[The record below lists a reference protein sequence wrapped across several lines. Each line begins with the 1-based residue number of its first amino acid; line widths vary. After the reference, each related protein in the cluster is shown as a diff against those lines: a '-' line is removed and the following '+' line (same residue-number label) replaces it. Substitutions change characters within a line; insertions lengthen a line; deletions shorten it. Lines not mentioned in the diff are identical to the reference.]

1 MSAPKRRVLFIDR
14 DGTLIVEPP
23 DEQID
28 SLDKLELVP
37 GVIPA
42 LLRLAQAGYEF
53 VIVSNQDGLGTDSFP
68 TPHYEVPQRKML
80 DLFASQGVHFSAVHV
95 DPHFEHDGAPTRK
108 PGIGMVLD
116 YLKSGELDL
125 ADSWVI
131 GDRETDLQLAANMGI
146 GGLRLGGG
154 FATWAAIAHRLVDR
168 PRQASVA
175 RKTRETDIRVFVDL
189 DASQSPGPGAGL
201 GAGPGADPVAGP
213 GAGSSN
219 RVNTGIGFFDHMLD
233 QLASHGG
240 FRLELECRGD
250 LQIDEH
256 HTVEDCA
263 LALGQALNQALGDR
277 RGVGRYGFLLPMD
290 ESLAQVAID
299 LSGRPAFSF
308 EARFPRDRVGELST
322 EMVRHFFASLSQ
334 TLGAAIHLQ
343 VKGENTHH
351 MVEALF
357 KGAGRALR
365 PALARGGGAVPST
378 KGVL

>member
-1 MSAPKRRVLFIDR
+1 MSPRKRRILFIDR
-14 DGTLIVEPP
+14 DGTLIAEPP

-28 SLDKLELVP
+28 SLEKLELMP

-53 VIVSNQDGLGTDSFP
+53 VIVSNQDGLGTESFP
-68 TPHYEVPQRKML
+68 TADYETPQRKML
-80 DLFASQGVHFSAVHV
+80 QLFASQGVHFSAVHV

-116 YLKSGELDL
+116 YLKSGELEL

-146 GGLRLGGG
+146 GGLRLGGEY
-154 FATWAAIAHRLVDR
+154 ADWAAIAHRLADR

-175 RKTRETDIRVFVDL
+175 RETRETAIRVFVDL
-189 DASQSPGPGAGL
+189 DAKAG
-201 GAGPGADPVAGP
+201 GGNHV
-213 GAGSSN
+213 
-219 RVNTGIGFFDHMLD
+219 RTGIGFFDHMLD

-240 FRLELECRGD
+240 FRLELDCRGD

-263 LALGQALNQALGDR
+263 LALGQALNLALGDR
-277 RGVGRYGFLLPMD
+277 RGIGRYGFLLPMD

-299 LSGRPAFSF
+299 LSGRPAFAF
-308 EARFPRDRVGELST
+308 DADFPRDRVGELST

-334 TLGAAIHLQ
+334 ALGAAIHLQ
-343 VKGENTHH
+343 VRGENTHH

-365 PALARGGGAVPST
+365 PALARSGSELPST